1 MGIGTGLEDHS
12 GIILLDRSQVPA
24 TTEVCLLRCSLLPSL
39 LLLLL
44 RIHET
49 EQNSYCEQIITE
61 RHLAELEELAD
72 TQMQH
77 PGRVSFKF
85 IDKMQLN
92 NSICYV
98 KAAFPLMGKILE
110 RTEFKEN
117 SSNAQKM
124 KMVRRMYKSIDDN
137 VDPCIREEDDE
148 ERMLSQMCFKEFT
161 TSPYEMLVL
170 VKDFFQEIKRLLQ
183 ERETFAKDCSQV
195 YRRVCLGPKKA
206 GSSPGVGTDPDCN
219 CLSPALPSATQPSL
233 SAATGRDT
241 APASTRVPSS
251 LLHATLAD
259 LEAPSQPPS
268 STDGGSGTEEVL
280 AAGLG
285 DTALAPGM
293 KQTAPGSSAEALQD
307 PAGTLSLALG
317 DIPVLRGD
325 GELVEWGTGHL
336 PQDPGQ
342 QWGGSILP
350 EQRGGLRTSP
360 PTASPSA
367 ARTRPAAAVTQLRFS
382 RMAPEL
388 RALGSARDRAR
399 AWGWGLSRLRGPE
412 DGGGAGPSFD
422 SGFVLGAEQRRK
434 EPPASEGRQEPLIY
448 ITVASVV
455 AVLLATGGLLFY
467 KYKSRVLQRPLED
480 GGCDPEEPERRALQ
494 GARECSELETQD
506 L

>member
-1 MGIGTGLEDHS
+1 MPRLG
-12 GIILLDRSQVPA
+12 A
-24 TTEVCLLRCSLLPSL
+24 KVCLLRCSLLTSL

-49 EQNSYCEQIITE
+49 EQNSYCRQIITE

-85 IDKMQLN
+85 IDKRQLN
-92 NSICYV
+92 DSICYV

-110 RTEFKEN
+110 QTEFKEN
-117 SSNAQKM
+117 SSNARKM
-124 KMVRRMYKSIDDN
+124 QTVRRMYNRIDES
-137 VDPCIREEDDE
+137 VDPCIRDEDDE

-170 VKDFFQEIKRLLQ
+170 VKDFFQDIKRLLQ
-183 ERETFAKDCSQV
+183 NQETFEKDCSRV
-195 YRRVCLGPKKA
+195 YRRVCPGPRKA

-233 SAATGRDT
+233 SAATGRDM
-241 APASTRVPSS
+241 APASSRVPSS
-251 LLHATLAD
+251 LLHTTLAD

-280 AAGLG
+280 GAGVG
-285 DTALAPGM
+285 DTALALAPGK
-293 KQTAPGSSAEALQD
+293 KQTAPASSAEALQD

-350 EQRGGLRTSP
+350 HQPGGLRTTP
-360 PTASPSA
+360 RTASPSA
-367 ARTRPAAAVTQLRFS
+367 GSTGGRARIRPEAASEPVTQLRFS

-388 RALGSARDRAR
+388 RAPGHPRDR

-412 DGGGAGPSFD
+412 DGGGPGPSFD

-434 EPPASEGRQEPLIY
+434 EPPAREGRQEPLIY

-467 KYKSRVLQRPLED
+467 KYKSRVLGRPLED

>member
-1 MGIGTGLEDHS
+1 MPRLG
-12 GIILLDRSQVPA
+12 A
-24 TTEVCLLRCSLLPSL
+24 KVCLLRCSLLPCL

-49 EQNSYCEQIITE
+49 EQNSYCQQIITE
-61 RHLAELEELAD
+61 GHLAELEELAD

-92 NSICYV
+92 DSVCYV

-110 RTEFKEN
+110 RIEFKEN

-124 KMVRRMYKSIDDN
+124 KTVRKMYKRIDDS

-170 VKDFFQEIKRLLQ
+170 VKDFFQDIKRLLQ
-183 ERETFAKDCSQV
+183 EQETFEKDCSRV
-195 YRRVCLGPKKA
+195 YRRVCPGPKKA

-233 SAATGRDT
+233 SAATGRDM

-285 DTALAPGM
+285 DTALALAPGM

-307 PAGTLSLALG
+307 PAGMLSLALG

-325 GELVEWGTGHL
+325 GELVEWRTGHL

-350 EQRGGLRTSP
+350 DQPGGLRTTP

-367 ARTRPAAAVTQLRFS
+367 GSTGGAARIRPAAEPVTQLRFS

-388 RALGSARDRAR
+388 RAPGSPRDRAR

-434 EPPASEGRQEPLIY
+434 EPPAREGRQEPLIY

-467 KYKSRVLQRPLED
+467 KYKSRVLERPLED

-494 GARECSELETQD
+494 EARECSELETQD

>member
-1 MGIGTGLEDHS
+1 M
-12 GIILLDRSQVPA
+12 
-24 TTEVCLLRCSLLPSL
+24 
-39 LLLLL
+39 
-44 RIHET
+44 
-49 EQNSYCEQIITE
+49 
-61 RHLAELEELAD
+61 
-72 TQMQH
+72 
-77 PGRVSFKF
+77 
-85 IDKMQLN
+85 
-92 NSICYV
+92 
-98 KAAFPLMGKILE
+98 
-110 RTEFKEN
+110 
-117 SSNAQKM
+117 
-124 KMVRRMYKSIDDN
+124 
-137 VDPCIREEDDE
+137 
-148 ERMLSQMCFKEFT
+148 
-161 TSPYEMLVL
+161 
-170 VKDFFQEIKRLLQ
+170 
-183 ERETFAKDCSQV
+183 
-195 YRRVCLGPKKA
+195 
-206 GSSPGVGTDPDCN
+206 GTDPDCN

-233 SAATGRDT
+233 SAAAGRDT

-268 STDGGSGTEEVL
+268 STDGGSGTEEVP

-350 EQRGGLRTSP
+350 EQRGGLRTGP
-360 PTASPSA
+360 PTASPGA
-367 ARTRPAAAVTQLRFS
+367 ARIRPAAAVTQLRFS

-388 RALGSARDRAR
+388 RAPGSARDRAR

-467 KYKSRVLQRPLED
+467 KYKSRVRPHLVSAPATRRFSPASVSPLVSWPLWVKPHFPHNFETGGRLIGDAELGGRVLFGRFATLLLQPPPLPQGSFPSLHTGPAAAAGGWRLRP
-480 GGCDPEEPERRALQ
+480 R
-494 GARECSELETQD
+494 GA
-506 L
+506 

>member
-1 MGIGTGLEDHS
+1 MPHLG
-12 GIILLDRSQVPA
+12 A
-24 TTEVCLLRCSLLPSL
+24 KVCLLRCSLLSSLL

-49 EQNSYCEQIITE
+49 EQNSYCQQIITE

-92 NSICYV
+92 DSVCYV
-98 KAAFPLMGKILE
+98 KAAFPLMGKILA

-117 SSNAQKM
+117 SSNARKM
-124 KMVRRMYKSIDDN
+124 QTVRRMYNRIDEN

-148 ERMLSQMCFKEFT
+148 ERTLSQMCFEEFT

-170 VKDFFQEIKRLLQ
+170 VKDFFQDIKRLLQ
-183 ERETFAKDCSQV
+183 NQETFEKDCSQV
-195 YRRVCLGPKKA
+195 YRRACPRPKKA

-233 SAATGRDT
+233 SAATGRDM
-241 APASTRVPSS
+241 APTSTQIPSS

-280 AAGLG
+280 GAGVG
-285 DTALAPGM
+285 DTALPLAPGT
-293 KQTAPGSSAEALQD
+293 KQTAPASSAEALKD

-336 PQDPGQ
+336 LQDPGQ

-350 EQRGGLRTSP
+350 DQPGGLRTP

-367 ARTRPAAAVTQLRFS
+367 GSTGGRARIRPAAASEPVTQLRFS

-388 RALGSARDRAR
+388 RAPGSPRDRAR

-434 EPPASEGRQEPLIY
+434 EPPVRKGHQEPLIY

-467 KYKSRVLQRPLED
+467 KYRSRVLERPLEE

-494 GARECSELETQD
+494 GAGECSELETQD